1 MAVSFRRRIAIGW
14 AVVGALIATPLAG
27 VTALGASP
35 ISTPP
40 GVDTRVLAA
49 APIGPVVL
57 SGTLKDS
64 AHHQTAGLVAAL
76 AWPDQQSLIQF
87 ENGQPFSE
95 PTVGWSR
102 AGKDGRFDLQVNP
115 ALVPAGYASSSGQ
128 INLEVVGWAGRSVGQ
143 WAVSTWLRTSAARA
157 LPSAPHPDIDVAMN
171 ATFFAPAT
179 ASVTGALPTG
189 GGGCIANWVDIGHTL
204 ATQQTGETLP
214 YPPSPVSADFKIT
227 NTESMSLGIA
237 SSFTGGYGSWSES
250 GTVSINN
257 SYGHT
262 YPASTADQDYNHW
275 CETWLPQYEYW
286 LLYNNGDGWPGPTSY
301 PWWGNRATEGPQ
313 IFTRSG
319 GSNFQLGGGV
329 LLGSVIGLDLSV
341 TESYSSDYVV
351 NYYFTNWGYMCGN
364 DNPPS
369 FSSRIE
375 QCAPPSPNGSTLY
388 QNQTLSAGQYLLSD
402 NSKYKLIMQG
412 DGNLVLYSPSTYL
425 WASWTQGHAN
435 DYALMQSDG
444 NLVIYRQGG
453 WPADWASG
461 TSGNPGAYMIMQGDG
476 NLVIYRQ
483 GGVAIWSSNTCC
495 NRP

>member
-1 MAVSFRRRIAIGW
+1 
-14 AVVGALIATPLAG
+14 
-27 VTALGASP
+27 
-35 ISTPP
+35 
-40 GVDTRVLAA
+40 
-49 APIGPVVL
+49 
-57 SGTLKDS
+57 
-64 AHHQTAGLVAAL
+64 
-76 AWPDQQSLIQF
+76 
-87 ENGQPFSE
+87 
-95 PTVGWSR
+95 
-102 AGKDGRFDLQVNP
+102 
-115 ALVPAGYASSSGQ
+115 
-128 INLEVVGWAGRSVGQ
+128 
-143 WAVSTWLRTSAARA
+143 
-157 LPSAPHPDIDVAMN
+157 
-171 ATFFAPAT
+171 
-179 ASVTGALPTG
+179 
-189 GGGCIANWVDIGHTL
+189 
-204 ATQQTGETLP
+204 
-214 YPPSPVSADFKIT
+214 
-227 NTESMSLGIA
+227 MSLGIA

-257 SYGHT
+257 SVKHT
-262 YPASTADQDYNHW
+262 YAASTADQAYYTLDRYDEYKDYNHW

-286 LLYNNGDGWPGPTSY
+286 LLYNNGDGWAGPTSY
-301 PWWGNRATEGPQ
+301 PWWGNRATESPQ
-313 IFTRSG
+313 TFTRSG

-329 LLGSVIGLDLSV
+329 MMGSVIGLDLSV